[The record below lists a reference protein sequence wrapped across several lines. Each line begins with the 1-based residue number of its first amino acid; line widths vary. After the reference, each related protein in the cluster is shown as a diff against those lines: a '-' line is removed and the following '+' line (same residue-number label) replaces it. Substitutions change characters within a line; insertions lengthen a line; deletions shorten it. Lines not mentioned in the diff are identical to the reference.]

1 MPKLIVIN
9 SSNYVANSTN
19 VFSYTLPQTVKLTNK
34 SKIAVA
40 SLSVYNSTFNI
51 TAARGNNTV
60 TFTFPSST
68 PVTKTYTISDG
79 YYSASDLNYWLQ
91 SKMYSDNLYVT
102 SNSGTNV
109 IYFFEI
115 VQNSVQYAIQLNS
128 YYLPTSANATTLG
141 YSQPS
146 GATWSYPTANATPQL
161 QFNKSFGSLLGFSAQ
176 TFPSTAASTNQSKV
190 SEITPNI
197 SPVDSYIL
205 TCNMVHSRY
214 SIPSNY
220 LFSLPLTG
228 ALGSLIPYNSSSL
241 VWNDIAPN
249 IYSSIVVSFFDQ
261 LFNRLELK
269 DKEIVLALA
278 IDDSEEAP

>member
-19 VFSYTLPQTVKLTNK
+19 VFSYTLPQSVKLTNK

-60 TFTFPSST
+60 TFTFPSAT
-68 PVTKTYTISDG
+68 PQTKTYTIADG
-79 YYSASDLNYWLQ
+79 YYSASDLNWFLQ
-91 SKMYSDNLYVT
+91 SKMYADNLYVT

-109 IYFFEI
+109 VYFYEI
-115 VQNSVQYAIQLNS
+115 VQNAVQYAIQLNA

-146 GATWSYPTANATPQL
+146 GATWTYPATNACPQL
-161 QFNKSFGSLLGFSAQ
+161 QFGSAFGSLLGFAAQ
-176 TFPSTAASTNQSKV
+176 TYPSTAAATNQSKV
-190 SEITPNI
+190 SETTPNI

-205 TCNMVHSRY
+205 TCNMINSKY

-220 LFSLPLTG
+220 FFSIPLTG
-228 ALGSLIPYNSSSL
+228 ALGSLITYNSSSL
-241 VWNDIAPN
+241 VYNDVAPN
-249 IYSSIVVSFFDQ
+249 VYSNIVINFYDQ
-261 LFNRLELK
+261 LFNRLQMT
-269 DKEIVLALA
+269 DREIVLTIA
-278 IDDSEEAP
+278 IDDSQEAP

>member
-19 VFSYTLPQTVKLTNK
+19 VFSYTLPQSVKLTNK

-51 TAARGNNTV
+51 TAARGNNTI
-60 TFTFPSST
+60 TFTFPSAT
-68 PVTKTYTISDG
+68 PVVKTYTIADG
-79 YYSASDLNYWLQ
+79 YYSSSDLNWFLQ
-91 SKMYSDNLYVT
+91 SKMYADNLYVT

-109 IYFFEI
+109 VYFYEI
-115 VQNSVQYAIQLNS
+115 VQNSVQYAIQLNA

-146 GATWSYPTANATPQL
+146 GATWSYPATNACPQL
-161 QFNKSFGSLLGFSAQ
+161 QFGTSFGELLGFAAQ
-176 TFPSTAASTNQSKV
+176 KFPSTAASTNQSKV
-190 SEITPNI
+190 SETTPNI

-205 TCNMVHSRY
+205 TCNMINSKY

-220 LFSLPLTG
+220 FFSIPLTG
-228 ALGSLIPYNSSSL
+228 ALGSLITYNSSSL
-241 VWNDIAPN
+241 VYNDVAPN
-249 IYSSIVVSFFDQ
+249 VYSNILISFYDQ
-261 LFNRLELK
+261 LFNRLQMN
-269 DKEIVLALA
+269 DREIVLTIA
-278 IDDSEEAP
+278 IDDSQEAP

>member
-91 SKMYSDNLYVT
+91 SKMYSDNFYVT
-102 SNSGTNV
+102 IRG
-109 IYFFEI
+109 
-115 VQNSVQYAIQLNS
+115 Q
-128 YYLPTSANATTLG
+128 TS
-141 YSQPS
+141 
-146 GATWSYPTANATPQL
+146 
-161 QFNKSFGSLLGFSAQ
+161 F
-176 TFPSTAASTNQSKV
+176 
-190 SEITPNI
+190 I
-197 SPVDSYIL
+197 S
-205 TCNMVHSRY
+205 SR
-214 SIPSNY
+214 SCKI
-220 LFSLPLTG
+220 
-228 ALGSLIPYNSSSL
+228 
-241 VWNDIAPN
+241 
-249 IYSSIVVSFFDQ
+249 
-261 LFNRLELK
+261 R
-269 DKEIVLALA
+269 
-278 IDDSEEAP
+278 